1 MVAMVTGIVNPLYVT
16 DNAQDMLVQS
26 PVTLQLPEV
35 PGLERVL
42 VLKLYRLEH
51 ISSFEGQHSSGRLVG
66 VAVGVA
72 IAVEEEVEWCVLVV
86 IATEELD
93 LVGMVTEERVA
104 MVTLET
110 GADEDG
116 LSLEQ
121 DSSLSQNM
129 ETSVEEMKSSLLPPT
144 SA

>member
-1 MVAMVTGIVNPLYVT
+1 VTETTVWVENFEGSN
-16 DNAQDMLVQS
+16 
-26 PVTLQLPEV
+26 
-35 PGLERVL
+35 
-42 VLKLYRLEH
+42 
-51 ISSFEGQHSSGRLVG
+51 SSLEGQHSSGRLVG

-104 MVTLET
+104 MVTLEI
-110 GADEDG
+110 GADEDE

-129 ETSVEEMKSSLLPPT
+129 ETFFANPKISLVEETNSSL
-144 SA
+144 

>member
-1 MVAMVTGIVNPLYVT
+1 MVAIVTGIVNPLYVT

-51 ISSFEGQHSSGRLVG
+51 ISSLEGQHSSGRLVG

-72 IAVEEEVEWCVLVV
+72 IAVEEVEWCVLVV

-93 LVGMVTEERVA
+93 LVGMVTDERVA

>member
-1 MVAMVTGIVNPLYVT
+1 MVTGIVNPLYVT

-51 ISSFEGQHSSGRLVG
+51 ISSLEGQHSSGRLVG

-104 MVTLET
+104 MVTLEI